1 MRILFINILV
11 SLVVLCSCNSSNSPE
26 IMQEDNN
33 VKEVR
38 VRFIPMV
45 DEDTQSRI
53 ALQESGL
60 TFFWEKND
68 TLGIFPSRGGQVEF
82 PIKEEYIGTDR
93 ADFDGG
99 GWALKLDASYSAY
112 YPFNFYNRNLA
123 AIPHSYVGQIK
134 DGNVAEER
142 AHLSRYIFG
151 ASVPTMPKENN
162 KLLSFDLMHVGTSM
176 KLTLNMPEANSYDS
190 LTVYTDA
197 KILPIKKTINLQD
210 GSLTQTPVEY
220 SDRLTVGLKNVSTVT
235 PNEELVIW
243 VVFPS
248 VKEPSHELKVVVY
261 GSNKA
266 TYTGSLYKKNNDGT
280 TTPAMASCTAGNFQ
294 RRYATLEYNPNFT
307 LGVTSITPEQWQN
320 GGEENV
326 TVTIP

>member
-1 MRILFINILV
+1 
-11 SLVVLCSCNSSNSPE
+11 
-26 IMQEDNN
+26 
-33 VKEVR
+33 
-38 VRFIPMV
+38 
-45 DEDTQSRI
+45 
-53 ALQESGL
+53 
-60 TFFWEKND
+60 
-68 TLGIFPSRGGQVEF
+68 
-82 PIKEEYIGTDR
+82 
-93 ADFDGG
+93 
-99 GWALKLDASYSAY
+99 
-112 YPFNFYNRNLA
+112 
-123 AIPHSYVGQIK
+123 
-134 DGNVAEER
+134 
-142 AHLSRYIFG
+142 
-151 ASVPTMPKENN
+151 
-162 KLLSFDLMHVGTSM
+162 MHVGTSM